1 MTIKTFLSLETQVK
15 TSENSVTANTTAA
28 NIHMRMICQ
37 QQEKEVKNSAYI
49 MKNYTVH

>member
-1 MTIKTFLSLETQVK
+1 MSIKTFLSLETQVK
-15 TSENSVTANTTAA
+15 TKENSVTANSTAA

-37 QQEKEVKNSAYI
+37 QQEKEAKNSAYV